1 MSTHAIERAAGLRAH
16 LPAAARQQAAWLAGG
31 LGLGFAVPF
40 VFADALDLP
49 RDLYY
54 AVYIVSVVLFFVAW
68 ARATGQSLPEML
80 RRRRALAVALG
91 LGTAALLAGFVVGA
105 QDATSRPDG
114 LTLVGAVIWRGIAY
128 GAADGLLLSAFPILA
143 VFAAFVGT
151 KTRERARGKVAIG
164 LAALAA
170 SMVMTG
176 VYHAGYSDFRS
187 GKVRQPVAG
196 DVVWSAPTLLTL
208 NPVGVP
214 IAHAG
219 FHVSAVLHSYE
230 TDLMLPPHE

>member
-1 MSTHAIERAAGLRAH
+1 MSTHAFERPARVHGH
-16 LPAAARQQAAWLAGG
+16 LPAAARRQLTWLAGG
-31 LGLGFAVPF
+31 LTLGFAVPF
-40 VFADALDLP
+40 VFADTLDLP

-54 AVYIVSVVLFFVAW
+54 GVYVVSVTLFFFAW
-68 ARATGQSLPEML
+68 ARSTEQPLAEMV
-80 RRRRALAVALG
+80 RRRWALATVLG
-91 LGTAALLAGFVVGA
+91 LAAAGLLSLVVLRT

-114 LTLVGAVIWRGIAY
+114 LTLVGAVIWRGIVY

-143 VFAAFVGT
+143 VFAVFAGT
-151 KTRERARGKVAIG
+151 RARQRLGGKIAIG
-164 LAALAA
+164 FAALLA
-170 SMVMTG
+170 SLLMTG

-208 NPVGVP
+208 NPIGAP

-219 FHVSAVLHSYE
+219 MHTAAVLHSYD
-230 TDLMLPPHE
+230 TDVFLPPHK